1 MRRRCARSGTD
12 WRAGHLP
19 VAGCLL
25 LFCLILATAGGLGA
39 AEPLSSAAQLDAA
52 PHYNVQAY
60 AIQGIALPSTNGLA
74 TIFSKYTGTNVAL
87 EEIVR
92 VAADVQLEY
101 AYQGRRGVSVAIAQE
116 QITNG
121 IVTLHVFQG
130 AFPQILVSGRRYA
143 RPDNS
148 PEVAANPPPTA
159 PGANNAATTNG
170 APSAG
175 TNAPPAAQTN
185 AAPHFNVRGYEVTGN
200 TLLSFDVLL
209 GIFSKHV
216 GTNTTF
222 EDIKSAASEL
232 QAEYASRK
240 YPTVRVAVPQQ
251 TLGDGIVKIDVFE
264 GRLEEI
270 IVSGSKWKH
279 YFSSNNVMASMPSL
293 QTNMILN
300 SALFQAELDRANAN
314 QDRQI
319 YPKIEPGPEPGT
331 SMLRLEVKDRLP
343 LHAKAELNN
352 QSSPGTPEMRVNTSA
367 TYNNLWQEEHS
378 LGLQYS
384 FSPLNFKT
392 GNQWNFYDQPLV
404 ANYGGFYRMPLG
416 SPSSIADEVETR
428 AGTFGYDEASR
439 KFNLPPSTGRPDVT
453 FYASRSTID
462 TGIQNLSGRQTI
474 TNIPGVLDIEREDDQ
489 QDLTVN
495 NALGFRLSEPLSEVA
510 GIRSTLSGG
519 VDFKQYDL
527 KSLKTN
533 NFFFS
538 ITTIND
544 NGLPNPPIISTVA
557 SPVPATHKS
566 VNYLPVSLRWD
577 ANRRDEL
584 GSFDF
589 GLGYTHNFSPGVLSK
604 RSDFANIS
612 GSTNSDG
619 FYHILTASLARD
631 QIIYKDRDKEWR
643 LALRADGQWTDQPLI
658 SNEQFGVGGI
668 NGVRGYREG
677 EVFGDTGWRITSE
690 LKTPQHLVGLVG
702 GSKPLSVRAS
712 LFMDYA
718 ETYLLDP
725 AGRNGRTAL
734 WGTGCGFAGS
744 IGSAWEARLM
754 FAAPLLNTPTSE
766 AGQLRISFSLSG
778 QF

>member
-1 MRRRCARSGTD
+1 M
-12 WRAGHLP
+12 
-19 VAGCLL
+19 
-25 LFCLILATAGGLGA
+25 
-39 AEPLSSAAQLDAA
+39 
-52 PHYNVQAY
+52 
-60 AIQGIALPSTNGLA
+60 
-74 TIFSKYTGTNVAL
+74 
-87 EEIVR
+87 EEIVQA
-92 VAADVQLEY
+92 AADVQLEY
-101 AYQGRRGVSVAIAQE
+101 SNQGHPGVSVAIAQQ

-121 IVTLHVFQG
+121 IVTMHVFQG
-130 AFPQILVSGRRYA
+130 AFPQILVSGRRYLS
-143 RPDNS
+143 PGKG
-148 PEVAANPPPTA
+148 PEVAVNPPPTV
-159 PGANNAATTNG
+159 PGATNAAAATNS
-170 APSAG
+170 APPSG
-175 TNAPPAAQTN
+175 TNAPSMARTN
-185 AAPHFNVRGYEVTGN
+185 AVPHFNVRGYEVTGN

-251 TLGDGIVKIDVFE
+251 TLDGGIVKINVFE

-270 IVSGSKWKH
+270 IVGGSKWRH
-279 YFSSNNVMASMPSL
+279 YFSSNNVMATMPSL

-384 FSPLNFKT
+384 FSPLNFKA
-392 GNQWNFYDQPLV
+392 GDQWNFYDQPLV

-416 SPSSIADEVETR
+416 APSSIADEVESG

-439 KFNLPPSTGRPDVT
+439 KFNLPPSTGRPDIT

-462 TGIQNLSGRQTI
+462 TGIEVLNGRQTI
-474 TNIPGVLDIEREDDQ
+474 TNIPGVVDIQREDDQ

-510 GIRSTLSGG
+510 GIRSTVSGG

-538 ITTIND
+538 ITTIKD

-557 SPVPATHKS
+557 SPVPPTHKF

-589 GLGYTHNFSPGVLSK
+589 GLGYTHNFSPGALSQ
-604 RSDFANIS
+604 RSDFAGIA
-612 GSTNSDG
+612 GSTNANG
-619 FYHILTASLARD
+619 FYHILTSSLTRD
-631 QIIYKDRDKEWR
+631 QIIYKDKDKEWR
-643 LALRADGQWTDQPLI
+643 LAVRADGQWTDQPLI

-690 LKTPQHLVGLVG
+690 LKTPQHLVGWVG
-702 GSKPLSVRAS
+702 GSKPLTVRAS

-725 AGRNGRTAL
+725 QGRNGRTPL

-744 IGSAWEARLM
+744 IGSAWEGRLM